1 MFLSFIFFSHSYTT
15 SYLNEKKK
23 RHMLQE
29 MLLYLNIVALWTR
42 QSSLHVRRFA
52 CSGDAFVHPKYS
64 LLNSCL
70 FTGYCGCIQ
79 GQTVILRLAMWQMLL
94 DGEINYDNSKKPF
107 LLYGRIVL
115 GKYKVCTTLEAQST
129 VKNRR

>member
-1 MFLSFIFFSHSYTT
+1 MF
-15 SYLNEKKK
+15 
-23 RHMLQE
+23 QE
-29 MLLYLNIVALWTR
+29 MLLYLNIVALWTG
-42 QSSLHVRRFA
+42 QSSLHMRRFA

-70 FTGYCGCIQ
+70 LTGYCGCIQ

-107 LLYGRIVL
+107 LVYGSIVL
-115 GKYKVCTTLEAQST
+115 GKYNVPHWKYKVLWRIEDKKIIFPLRNQGLVHGIWIWKS
-129 VKNRR
+129 R